1 MYDDNIENIMHN
13 MIAGRIRAM
22 LGNIDNNSNNMG
34 LSSKLVRQDSLNS
47 ILGSNMLKRGTN
59 NIVDNSNLLID
70 SSDISKR
77 AMQMYQREL
86 DIKNFTQLATSD
98 PENTSHEKLMQEL
111 FSKGVVDVFED
122 STVASLSNNK
132 SLIDDLGL

>member
-1 MYDDNIENIMHN
+1 MYDDIFVNIMDN

-22 LGNIDNNSNNMG
+22 LGNIDNNSNNNILG
-34 LSSKLVRQDSLNS
+34 NKLVQQDSLNS
-47 ILGSNMLKRGTN
+47 ILGTGLSRRNSN
-59 NIVDNSNLLID
+59 NIVDNSNFLID
-70 SSDISKR
+70 SSDISNK

-98 PENTSHEKLMQEL
+98 PENTSHEKLMEEL

-122 STVASLSNNK
+122 STVASLSTNK

>member
-1 MYDDNIENIMHN
+1 MYDDIFVNIMDN

-22 LGNIDNNSNNMG
+22 LGNIDNNSNNNILG
-34 LSSKLVRQDSLNS
+34 NKLVQQDSLNN
-47 ILGSNMLKRGTN
+47 ILGTGLSRRNSN
-59 NIVDNSNLLID
+59 NIVDNSNFLID
-70 SSDISKR
+70 SSDISNK

-98 PENTSHEKLMQEL
+98 PENTSHEKLMEEL

-122 STVASLSNNK
+122 NTVASLSTNK

>member
-1 MYDDNIENIMHN
+1 MYDDIFVNITDN
-13 MIAGRIRAM
+13 MIARRIRAM
-22 LGNIDNNSNNMG
+22 LGNIDNNSNNNILG
-34 LSSKLVRQDSLNS
+34 NKLVQQDSLNS
-47 ILGSNMLKRGTN
+47 ILGTGLSRRNSN
-59 NIVDNSNLLID
+59 NIVDNSNFLID
-70 SSDISKR
+70 SSDISNK

-98 PENTSHEKLMQEL
+98 PENTSHEKLMEEL

-122 STVASLSNNK
+122 STVASLSTNK

>member
-1 MYDDNIENIMHN
+1 MYDDIFVNIMDN
-13 MIAGRIRAM
+13 MIAGGIRAM
-22 LGNIDNNSNNMG
+22 LGNIDNNSNNNILG
-34 LSSKLVRQDSLNS
+34 NKLVQQDSLNN
-47 ILGSNMLKRGTN
+47 ILGTGLSRRNSN
-59 NIVDNSNLLID
+59 NIVDNSNFLID
-70 SSDISKR
+70 SSDISNK

-98 PENTSHEKLMQEL
+98 PENTSHEKLMEEL

-122 STVASLSNNK
+122 STIASLSTNK

>member
-1 MYDDNIENIMHN
+1 
-13 MIAGRIRAM
+13 M
-22 LGNIDNNSNNMG
+22 LGNIDNNSNNNILG
-34 LSSKLVRQDSLNS
+34 NKLVQQDSLNN
-47 ILGSNMLKRGTN
+47 ILGTGLSRRNSN
-59 NIVDNSNLLID
+59 NIVDNSNFLID
-70 SSDISKR
+70 SSDISNK

-98 PENTSHEKLMQEL
+98 PENTSHEKLMEEL

-122 STVASLSNNK
+122 NTIASLSTNK

>member
-1 MYDDNIENIMHN
+1 
-13 MIAGRIRAM
+13 M
-22 LGNIDNNSNNMG
+22 LGNIDNNSNNNILG
-34 LSSKLVRQDSLNS
+34 NKLVQQDSLNS
-47 ILGSNMLKRGTN
+47 ILGTGLSRRNSN
-59 NIVDNSNLLID
+59 NIVDNSNFLID
-70 SSDISKR
+70 SSDISNK

-98 PENTSHEKLMQEL
+98 PENTSHEKLMEEL

-122 STVASLSNNK
+122 NTVASLSTNK